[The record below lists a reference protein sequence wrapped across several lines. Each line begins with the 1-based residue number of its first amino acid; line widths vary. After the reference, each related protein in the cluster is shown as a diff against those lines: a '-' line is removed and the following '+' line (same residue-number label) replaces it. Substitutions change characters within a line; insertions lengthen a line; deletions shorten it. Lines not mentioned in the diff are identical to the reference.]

1 MKVLALN
8 GSQNPK
14 GVTYH
19 AIQLVAEELAKENI
33 GLDIVHVGVK
43 AVAGCM
49 RDKLLVTRFR
59 LKLLD
64 RFSQADAGIYS
75 FRILK
80 ALRAAIEGSP
90 S

>member
-19 AIQLVAEELAKENI
+19 AMQLVGEELAKENI

-43 AVAGCM
+43 PVAGCIDC
-49 RDKLLVTRFR
+49 RN
-59 LKLLD
+59 
-64 RFSQADAGIYS
+64 AGQTDIIV
-75 FRILK
+75 FMMIL
-80 ALRAAIEGSP
+80 
-90 S
+90 